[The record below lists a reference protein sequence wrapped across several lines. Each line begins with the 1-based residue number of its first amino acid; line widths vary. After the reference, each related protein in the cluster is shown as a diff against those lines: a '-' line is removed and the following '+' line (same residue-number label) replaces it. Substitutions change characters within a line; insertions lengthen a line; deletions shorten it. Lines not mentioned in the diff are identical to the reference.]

1 MMEATFK
8 TWKTSRALLV
18 KYLDDYSLTQL
29 NYIPKGFNNN
39 LIWNIGHIVVIQQR
53 LAYEG
58 AGLAPHV
65 SSEYFEQYQGGT
77 KPEGKAT
84 QQEVDELKQL
94 LKSLVEQTEADFNNG
109 VLQSQSYK
117 ERTTGTGFHLSSI
130 QDALEFNNYHEAMHL
145 GAMMAIRKF
154 V

>member
-8 TWKTSRALLV
+8 TWKTSRALLT
-18 KYLDDYSLTQL
+18 KYLDEYTLAQL
-29 NYIPKGFNNN
+29 NHIPDGFNNN
-39 LIWNIGHIVVIQQR
+39 LLWNIGHIIVIQQR

-58 AGLAPHV
+58 AGLEPHV
-65 SSEYFEQYQGGT
+65 STEYFGKYQGGT
-77 KPEGKAT
+77 KPDGKAT

-94 LKSLVEQTEADFNNG
+94 LNALVEQTEVDFNIG
-109 VLQSQSYK
+109 VLQTQPYK
-117 ERTTGTGFHLSSI
+117 ERTTGTGFHLSSVE
-130 QDALEFNNYHEAMHL
+130 DALEFNNYHEALHL

>member
-1 MMEATFK
+1 MEALLK
-8 TWKTSRALLV
+8 AWRTSRAV
-18 KYLDDYSLTQL
+18 IATYFEKYDLKQL
-29 NYIPKGFNNN
+29 NHIPEGFNNN

-58 AGLAPHV
+58 AGLDPHV
-65 SSEYFEQYQGGT
+65 STEYFEKYQGGT
-77 KPEGKAT
+77 KPDGKTT

-109 VLQSQSYK
+109 LLQTRPYK

-145 GAMMAIRKF
+145 GTMMAIRKF